1 MPRLR
6 VLPGLL
12 LIAWSSGLCRAQ
24 TTFDSY
30 TRVDDP
36 QLPSVLEEP
45 EPHTAY
51 DTDQVVR
58 FPINVWG
65 GWAPLIAA
73 NHGFAANE
81 QSVFFQKY
89 GVKVELCVIG
99 SAAELL
105 DAYARGE
112 VPILW
117 GTVDM
122 MVLFA
127 QQLALGPPFRI
138 FQQIDWSRG
147 GDGILV
153 RRDRI
158 KSANDLRGK
167 TIALAAYGPSHYY
180 ALSVLQAAG
189 IAPDEVQFVYTEEAF
204 GAARAFFEDES
215 IDACVSFAPDIYTL
229 SEGELGQQ
237 FKLLTSTA
245 DAQRLIADVWAVR
258 GDFADAHPDV
268 VRGLVAGIFEGMQ
281 LLNDNPEQVA
291 EWMYSGY
298 KDFDIPSAE
307 VCLELLADAHATSYD
322 ENIDFFL
329 NDKNPTNFE
338 RTWQDAV
345 QVWQELGVLETV
357 VEPAAVVDTTML
369 KQRLLKSQFAGRG
382 VTRTFVR
389 PESVATDDDGI
400 LTMTVYFD
408 AALETF
414 DPNSVEVARAL
425 EGIARLAGKF
435 SGAVLVIKGYT
446 DPLGCG
452 LYDLWARRNDNPQ
465 VPRIIAAWERRLE
478 GFSAQRA
485 EFVRQALTERYDLQE
500 EQFFVVARGGAD
512 PVISQLE
519 ERWRNRRVEVTVMPL
534 EER

>member
-1 MPRLR
+1 MQRLR

-30 TRVDDP
+30 TLVEDP

-45 EPHTAY
+45 EPYTAY
-51 DTDQVVR
+51 DTQQVVR

-81 QSVFFQKY
+81 ESVFFQKY
-89 GVKVELCVIG
+89 GIKVELCVIG
-99 SAAELL
+99 SASALL
-105 DAYARGE
+105 DAYARGD

-147 GDGILV
+147 GDGIVV
-153 RRDRI
+153 RRDRVS
-158 KSANDLRGK
+158 SANDLRGR

-180 ALSVLQAAG
+180 ALSVLRAAG
-189 IAPDEVQFVYTEEAF
+189 ISPDEVKFVYTQEAF
-204 GAARAFFEDES
+204 GAARAFYEDES

-229 SEGELGQQ
+229 CEGELAGK

-258 GDFADAHPDV
+258 ADFADAHPDV

-281 LLNDNPEQVA
+281 MLGENPEQVA
-291 EWMYSGY
+291 AWMYEGY

-307 VCLELLADAHATSYD
+307 VCQELLADAHATSYD
-322 ENIDFFL
+322 ENVDFFL
-329 NDKNPTNFE
+329 NPKNPANFE

-345 QVWQELGVLETV
+345 QVWQQLGVLETV
-357 VEPAAVVDTTML
+357 AEPAAVVDTTML
-369 KQRLLKSQFAGRG
+369 QQRFLKSQFAGRG
-382 VTRTFVR
+382 VTREFVR
-389 PESVATDDDGI
+389 PESLVEDEGI

-408 AALETF
+408 AAQETF
-414 DPNSVEVARAL
+414 DPNSAEVARAL

-452 LYDLWARRNDNPQ
+452 LYDLWAREQDNRQ

-478 GFSAQRA
+478 GFSLQRGA
-485 EFVRQALTERYDLQE
+485 FVRQALTERYDLLE
-500 EQFFVVARGGAD
+500 EQFFVVAGGGAD
-512 PVISQLE
+512 PVTAELE